1 MRATLLCLTLALAAI
16 SPLQA
21 QRAFEPPDKA
31 LHSQRRANF
40 LNAMDGGIGIIVAAI
55 EDQNRIYEFFVD
67 HSDLHDFIYLTGLE
81 AGDAYG
87 SALVLTPDAETY
99 REILYTSQD
108 PEEMAGLTGIEH
120 VYPYEFLNEHLSDA
134 ITDYSLLRTHQRG
147 AKALASDLSRS
158 LGTEKYVYFN

>member
-81 AGDAYG
+81 AA
-87 SALVLTPDAETY
+87 T
-99 REILYTSQD
+99 
-108 PEEMAGLTGIEH
+108 LTG
-120 VYPYEFLNEHLSDA
+120 
-134 ITDYSLLRTHQRG
+134 R
-147 AKALASDLSRS
+147 RS
-158 LGTEKYVYFN
+158 SSHPTPRPTGRSSIRPKIRRRWRA